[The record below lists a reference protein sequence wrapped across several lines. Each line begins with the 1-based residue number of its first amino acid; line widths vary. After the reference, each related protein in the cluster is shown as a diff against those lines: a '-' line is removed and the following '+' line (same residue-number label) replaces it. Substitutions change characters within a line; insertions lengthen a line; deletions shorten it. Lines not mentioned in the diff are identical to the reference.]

1 MRFLLIAPRFV
12 ERAGEMYDFPVGL
25 AYISAVLKASGR
37 HVSTLNLNHYHENQ
51 VAGLIRDVIRNE
63 HIDVVGTGGLSPHY
77 HNVREV
83 IRCVRGAGR
92 DLPLILGGGIL
103 TSEPELMLEALGAD
117 IGVIGE
123 GENTMLELAQALET
137 GSDLA
142 AVDGIINRG
151 PDGKLARTKPR
162 KAIMDLDALP
172 HPDYEGFEAA
182 AYLARQRTGDNV
194 YVNALDRPRLLPV
207 ISSRSCPFN
216 CTFCF
221 HPLGNKYRKRS
232 MDSFFAEV
240 DSLVARHD
248 INMLAVL
255 DELFSFHADHLEEF
269 CARMKPYGLKW
280 IAQLRVDHVDKKA
293 LAMLKDAGLFYISYG
308 LESASDTVLR
318 SMKKHISVPQIEKAL
333 AATDELGIGIQGNFI
348 FGDPAETLE
357 TARET
362 IAWWKGHTRYNINFT
377 ALIPYPGCEDYKL
390 CLERG
395 IITDRLAF
403 IEAGCPSVNM
413 TGLSPRDY
421 GTIFQEATQAQFEMR
436 KPAEVLEVTRK
447 GYDRAKKTWLYRLGV
462 RCPHCGEASTYDD
475 FHKREL
481 EMFKVCCRA
490 CRRRFDLSSTIFEH
504 IRQGFGAL
512 LSRLERLKAEQTP
525 VTLTP
530 VAGEFDFRSRLALL
544 GFAPEDFNIA
554 CALDWDAAKAGS
566 TFLGSV
572 PVLHRTPGNVAA
584 HCEGHVFLI
593 LPCERP
599 DAVLAHL
606 TGDCAV
612 GADRVISL
620 GHKDFQAGAMPL
632 GREDIAAQLGRFH
645 PEIPALAPLADP
657 TSVLTSSAVESA
669 LYKAMDRLR
678 EKGVKR
684 LGLVAPSQYLTA
696 LLKACAASGRF
707 ADVQYLDEE
716 RVNPIY
722 AFDYGVRTPIPCAA
736 ARSHGLDAVLCV
748 RVGTATEQALDAL
761 GANIGCEVLDFHPE
775 REGFPHIASL
785 AADIARRI
793 NRLQPDVLFVADFS
807 YNNFAK
813 QSLALRRRGLRTA
826 ILLQNPRSMDFKE
839 GCFDGVYST
848 YANHVA
854 LFNVLAAVDVPVI
867 HLQGWLTYHYLALL
881 AKAANPRARLVVEFN
896 DIASVIGDWPT
907 IARIFGH
914 ARARL
919 DEISEGLAHQVADA
933 LIYNCGQTVADEVRA
948 RHGHT
953 GEALV
958 LHSWPEREFAL
969 PEADVLAATPKD
981 GPPSLVFIGS
991 LAPSSLPAEAFGDVQ
1006 LLPLVKDTI
1015 AQGVGFD
1022 IFLAPYANKHDSA
1035 YADYGFLEGENP
1047 LFRLRNGVG
1056 PRHLARE
1063 LAPYSFGVMFYRLK
1077 PGLLIGRRHFQGMLP
1092 TKFFTFIEAGLPIA
1106 VSEELE
1112 YVARLVA
1119 DHGLGVVLS
1128 QRDLDDLPAALGK
1141 ADQLQMR
1148 RNILAWREGCWMDG
1162 KAAELE
1168 ALYQRILDGGAGGGA

>member
-37 HVSTLNLNHYHENQ
+37 EVLTLNLNHYHENQ
-51 VAGLIRDVIRNE
+51 VPGLIRQAIRD
-63 HIDVVGTGGLSPHY
+63 HGVDVVGTGGLSPHY

-92 DLPLILGGGIL
+92 DLPIILGGGIL
-103 TSEPELMLEALGAD
+103 TSEPELMLEALGVD

-137 GSDLA
+137 GSDLS
-142 AVDGIINRG
+142 AVDGIVFRG
-151 PDGKLARTKPR
+151 PGGKLVRTKPR

-172 HPDYEGFEAA
+172 HPDYEGFEAQ

-232 MDSFFAEV
+232 MDSFFTEV
-240 DSLVARHD
+240 DSLVARYD

-280 IAQLRVDHVDKKA
+280 IAQLRVDHVDRKV
-293 LAMLKDAGLFYISYG
+293 LSMLKDAGLFYISYG
-308 LESASDTVLR
+308 LESASETVLK

-333 AATDELGIGIQGNFI
+333 AITDELAIGIQGNFI

-362 IAWWKGHTRYNINFT
+362 IDWWKAHTSYNINFT

-395 IITDRLAF
+395 IIKDPLAF
-403 IEAGCPSVNM
+403 IEAGCPSLNM
-413 TGLSPRDY
+413 TALSPRDY
-421 GTIFQEATQAQFEMR
+421 GTIFQEATHAQFDMR
-436 KPAEVLEVTRK
+436 RPGEVLGVERQ
-447 GYDRAKKTWLYRLGV
+447 GYDRAKKTWLYRLSV
-462 RCPHCGEASTYDD
+462 RCPHCGEATTYDG

-481 EMFKVCCRA
+481 ETFKLCCRG

-504 IRQGFGAL
+504 IRQGFGGL
-512 LSRLERLKAEQTP
+512 ISRLERLKAERTP
-525 VTLTP
+525 VALTP
-530 VAGEFDFRSRLALL
+530 VAGEFDFRSRLSLL
-544 GFAPEDFNIA
+544 GFAPEDFNID

-566 TFLGSV
+566 TFLGA
-572 PVLHRTPGNVAA
+572 PVLHRSPENVAGRCA
-584 HCEGHVFLI
+584 DHVFLI

-599 DAVLAHL
+599 GAVLAHL
-606 TGDCAV
+606 TGDCGV
-612 GADRVISL
+612 PTERVLSL
-620 GHKDFQAGAMPL
+620 GHRDFQPGAMPV
-632 GREDIAAQLGRFH
+632 GREEIARRLGQFH
-645 PEIPALAPLADP
+645 PELATLAPLGDP
-657 TSVLTSSAVESA
+657 TSILTTSALESA
-669 LYKAMDRLR
+669 LYKAAERLR
-678 EKGVKR
+678 ERGVKR
-684 LGLVAPSQYLTA
+684 LGLVCPSQHLTS
-696 LLKACAASGRF
+696 LLRACAGAGRF
-707 ADVQYLDEE
+707 EDVQYLDEE
-716 RVNPIY
+716 RQNPIY
-722 AFDYGVRTPIPCAA
+722 AFDYGVRMPEPCAA
-736 ARSHGLDAVLCV
+736 APALGIQAVLAV
-748 RVGTATEQALDAL
+748 RAGTPTEAALDGLRPAL
-761 GANIGCEVLDFHPE
+761 AARGIEVLDIEPE
-775 REGFPHIASL
+775 RDGFAHVTAL

-793 NRLQPDVLFVADFS
+793 NRLQPDVLYVADFS

-848 YANHVA
+848 YFHHVA

-867 HLQGWLTYHYLALL
+867 HLQGWLTSHYLAPLVR
-881 AKAANPRARLVVEFN
+881 AANPRARLVVEFN

-907 IARIFGH
+907 IARIFGGT
-914 ARARL
+914 RARL
-919 DEISEGLAHQVADA
+919 DEISERLAHQVSDA
-933 LIYNCGQTVADEVRA
+933 VVYNCSQAVAEEVRQ
-948 RHGHT
+948 RNGHT
-953 GEALV
+953 GPSLV
-958 LHSWPEREFAL
+958 LHSWPERQFAL
-969 PEADVLAATPKD
+969 PAADVLAAAPKQAA
-981 GPPSLVFIGS
+981 PSLVFIGS
-991 LAPSSLPAEAFGDVQ
+991 LAPSSLPAQAFGDVQ
-1006 LLPLVKDTI
+1006 LLPLVQDVL
-1015 AQGVGFD
+1015 AQGLSFD
-1022 IFLAPYANKHDSA
+1022 IFLAPYANKFDAA

-1047 LFRLRNGVG
+1047 RFRLRNGVS
-1056 PRHLARE
+1056 PQLLARE
-1063 LAPYSFGVMFYRLK
+1063 LSPYSFGVMFYRLK

-1112 YVARLVA
+1112 HVARIVA
-1119 DHGLGVVLS
+1119 DNGLGVVLS
-1128 QRDLDDLPAALGK
+1128 QKDLDDLPGVLGR
-1141 ADQLQMR
+1141 ADQQALR
-1148 RNILAWREGCWMDG
+1148 RNILSWRETCWMDA
-1162 KAAELE
+1162 KITDLE
-1168 ALYQRILDGGAGGGA
+1168 ALYDNLPTPPAAG